1 MYVSCGPSGY
11 CTSVRVGRYRFL
23 TPARQILRWFLT
35 DPSLAS
41 LVSTLGAVGESKHSG
56 NLEVLSCSLSTARP
70 QTPTLHYCTTLS
82 PKPRNPAYIGSRGSN
97 LQSMTR
103 SWRPKL
109 RYARKQTGAL
119 AHTHTLTDTC
129 THMHIHTYI
138 YICILYNSSKASD
151 NNNPSNHN
159 NNNNNK
165 SSNDNNKKNDSK
177 NMNHNTTVA
186 VYS

>member
-56 NLEVLSCSLSTARP
+56 DLEVLSCSLSTARP

-97 LQSMTR
+97 LQSMTKGLGGQNYDMHGSR
-103 SWRPKL
+103 QVPS
-109 RYARKQTGAL
+109 
-119 AHTHTLTDTC
+119 HTHTLTDTC
-129 THMHIHTYI
+129 THMHIHI
-138 YICILYNSSKASD
+138 YMHTIQS
-151 NNNPSNHN
+151 
-159 NNNNNK
+159 
-165 SSNDNNKKNDSK
+165 
-177 NMNHNTTVA
+177 
-186 VYS
+186 

>member
-97 LQSMTR
+97 LQSMTKGLGGQNYDMHGSR
-103 SWRPKL
+103 QVPS
-109 RYARKQTGAL
+109 
-119 AHTHTLTDTC
+119 HTHT
-129 THMHIHTYI
+129 HSQIRAHICIYI
-138 YICILYNSSKASD
+138 YIYM
-151 NNNPSNHN
+151 H
-159 NNNNNK
+159 
-165 SSNDNNKKNDSK
+165 
-177 NMNHNTTVA
+177 TVQ
-186 VYS
+186 